1 MIVLLL
7 LQLLFIDCFSISD
20 LHLSWSEVCLEINLF
35 FSRFLALSRIM
46 RRYLSKKL
54 WLWASVLA
62 IFALYK
68 LLNEVERG
76 FVWRL
81 AVNGWLG
88 SWSILQS
95 MFMQVLSIT
104 FSNGSKLY
112 LVEASVSFI
121 PIWCVN
127 LWIERWRLCIFIIF
141 YFKAVFSCYITARI
155 SVHIRPLFIWIE
167 RLLIGCVS
175 YVSKVKIN
183 NVVLDMFDNMSS
195 EWILI
200 IKDRYKVLKVIV

>member
-1 MIVLLL
+1 MLSCLSRVAKVATRLRHLVFNLWWAERPVVFLTCVPQCWQVIVLFLL
-7 LQLLFIDCFSISD
+7 ESLFIDCLSISD
-20 LHLSWSEVCLEINLF
+20 LHLSWSEVCLEISLLF
-35 FSRFLALSRIM
+35 WRFLALSRIM

-81 AVNGWLG
+81 AVNGCLG

-121 PIWCVN
+121 PIIFSIF
-127 LWIERWRLCIFIIF
+127 LW
-141 YFKAVFSCYITARI
+141 
-155 SVHIRPLFIWIE
+155 
-167 RLLIGCVS
+167 
-175 YVSKVKIN
+175 
-183 NVVLDMFDNMSS
+183 
-195 EWILI
+195 
-200 IKDRYKVLKVIV
+200 